1 MADRRGIEGSKLN
14 SGERSPMKLGIN
26 GLGRIGKLSVWHH
39 AARGYFS
46 EIIVN
51 IGREAG
57 GSLEDI
63 ARYMERDS
71 TYGYL
76 GQYLYGHKAGRVI
89 ENLNE
94 EHGTFQVNG
103 TPVTVLRK
111 DRNPKD
117 LPWETLGVPLVVD
130 ATGKFLDPTAL
141 PDQKNGAIQGHLEA
155 GARKVI
161 VSAPFKIKDKARPM
175 PGDAVTTVIGINDDH
190 YHPDQ
195 HRMISAA
202 SCTTTCLAFMFK
214 PLLDYFG
221 ADKILSA
228 SMVTVHAATGSQEVL
243 DRLPD
248 AKSKD
253 LRKNRSILN
262 NIILTSTGAAKALAL
277 VIPEMKRIGFIAES
291 VRIPTSTGSLI
302 VLVLNIQDESLER
315 PINREII
322 NRVYRKASE
331 TYMSKYL
338 LYSDR
343 QNVSSDIIGTPW
355 AAAVIEGQE
364 THTRT
369 AQVCLDLS
377 KVAGIAPQLG
387 QKACD
392 VNLVEIPVTQAVV
405 YGWYD
410 NELGSYT
417 NMLGDLT
424 VKVAGGLLA

>member
-1 MADRRGIEGSKLN
+1 MANHLESKGVK
-14 SGERSPMKLGIN
+14 SQGERSPLKLGMN
-26 GLGRIGKLSVWHH
+26 GLGRIGKLSLWHH
-39 AARGYFS
+39 VARGYFS
-46 EIIVN
+46 GLVIN

-57 GSLEDI
+57 RALEDVASYI
-63 ARYMERDS
+63 ERDS

-94 EHGTFQVNG
+94 EHGTFEVNG

-111 DRNPKD
+111 DRNPKE
-117 LPWETLGVPLVVD
+117 LPWRSLGVHLVVD
-130 ATGKFLDPTAL
+130 ATGKFLDPTAP
-141 PDQKNGAIQGHLEA
+141 PDHKSGSIQGHLQA
-155 GARKVI
+155 GAKKVI
-161 VSAPFKIKDKARPM
+161 VSAPFKIKDKELSTPK
-175 PGDAVTTVIGINDDH
+175 DALTMVIGINDDQYDPH
-190 YHPDQ
+190 R
-195 HRMISAA
+195 HRMISSA
-202 SCTTTCLAFMFK
+202 SCTTTCLAFMVK

-228 SMVTVHAATGSQEVL
+228 SMVTVHATTGSQEVL

-248 AKSKD
+248 PKAKD
-253 LRKNRSILN
+253 LRKNRSIMN
-262 NIILTSTGAAKALAL
+262 NIILTSTGAAQALAL
-277 VIPEMKRIGFIAES
+277 VIPEMKSVGFIAES

-302 VLVLNIQDESLER
+302 VLVMNIQDESLAH
-315 PINREII
+315 PINRKTI
-322 NRVYRKASE
+322 NQVYRKASE

-343 QNVSSDIIGTPW
+343 QNVSSDIIGTPC

-369 AQVCLDLS
+369 AHICLDLS
-377 KVAGIAPQLG
+377 KVPGLSPGTLKQEGPCVA
-387 QKACD
+387 
-392 VNLVEIPVTQAVV
+392 EIPVTQAVI

-424 VKVAGGLLA
+424 VKMAEGLQ

>member
-1 MADRRGIEGSKLN
+1 
-14 SGERSPMKLGIN
+14 MKLGIN
-26 GLGRIGKLSVWHH
+26 GLGRIGKLTVWHH
-39 AARGYFS
+39 IARGYFS
-46 EIIVN
+46 ELVVN
-51 IGREAG
+51 VGREAG
-57 GSLEDI
+57 GGLDDI
-63 ARYMERDS
+63 ASYIERDS

-76 GQYLYGHKAGRVI
+76 GQYLYGHRAGRVI

-94 EHGTFQVNG
+94 EHGKFEVNG

-117 LPWETLGVPLVVD
+117 IPWKSWGAHLVVD
-130 ATGKFLDPTAL
+130 ATGKFLDPTA
-141 PDQKNGAIQGHLEA
+141 PSDSKNGSIQGHLQA
-155 GARKVI
+155 GAQKAI
-161 VSAPFKIKDKARPM
+161 VSAPFKIKEKSMAM
-175 PGDAVTTVIGINDDH
+175 PGDAVTMVMGINDDQ
-190 YHPDQ
+190 YHPQQ

-202 SCTTTCLAFMFK
+202 SCTTTCLAFMVK

-221 ADKILSA
+221 GDKILSA

-253 LRKNRSILN
+253 LRKNRSIMN
-262 NIILTSTGAAKALAL
+262 NIILTSTGAAQALAL

-302 VLVLNIQDESLER
+302 VLVVNIQDENLER
-315 PINREII
+315 PINREMI
-322 NRVYRKASE
+322 NQVYQKASA

-338 LYSDR
+338 IFSER
-343 QNVSSDIIGTPW
+343 QNVSTDIIGSPN
-355 AAAVIEGQE
+355 AAAMIEGTE

-369 AQVCLDLS
+369 AHICVDLS
-377 KVAGIAPQLG
+377 KVPGLPPGIIKGDTSCVA
-387 QKACD
+387 
-392 VNLVEIPVTQAVV
+392 EIPVTQAVV

-417 NMLGDLT
+417 NLLGDLT
-424 VKVAGGLLA
+424 VKIAKELR

>member
-1 MADRRGIEGSKLN
+1 MTHHPKSEGLKTN
-14 SGERSPMKLGIN
+14 QGERSPLKLGIN

-39 AARGYFS
+39 VARGYFS
-46 EIIVN
+46 ELVVN

-57 GSLEDI
+57 GGLEDI
-63 ARYMERDS
+63 ANYLERDS

-76 GQYLYGHKAGRVI
+76 GQYLYGHRAGRVI

-103 TPVTVLRK
+103 TPVTILRK

-117 LPWETLGVPLVVD
+117 LPWRTLGVPLVVD
-130 ATGKFLDPTAL
+130 TTGKFLDPTAP
-141 PDQKNGAIQGHLEA
+141 PDQKNGSIQGHLEA
-155 GARKVI
+155 GAQKVI
-161 VSAPFKIKDKARPM
+161 VSAPFKIKDKALSM
-175 PGDAVTTVIGINDDH
+175 PKDAVTTVFGINDDH
-190 YHPDQ
+190 YHSNQ

-202 SCTTTCLAFMFK
+202 SCTTTCLAFMVK

-248 AKSKD
+248 PKSKD
-253 LRKNRSILN
+253 LRKNRSIMN

-302 VLVLNIQDESLER
+302 VLVLNIQDESLEH
-315 PINREII
+315 PINRERI
-322 NRVYRKASE
+322 NQVYQKASE

-338 LYSDR
+338 RYSDL

-369 AQVCLDLS
+369 AHICIDLS
-377 KVAGIAPQLG
+377 KIPGLPQGALKKEGPCIA
-387 QKACD
+387 
-392 VNLVEIPVTQAVV
+392 EIPVTQAVI

-417 NMLGDLT
+417 NMMGDLT
-424 VKVAGGLLA
+424 VKVAEGLR